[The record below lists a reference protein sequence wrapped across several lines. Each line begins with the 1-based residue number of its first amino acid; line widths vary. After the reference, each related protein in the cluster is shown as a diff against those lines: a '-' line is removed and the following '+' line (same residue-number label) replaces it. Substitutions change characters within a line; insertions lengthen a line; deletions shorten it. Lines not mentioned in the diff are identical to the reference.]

1 MPDKKTFFL
10 FTLGCKVNQYESQII
25 REGLKNIG
33 FSETTGDKAAYSII
47 NTCTVTAQSD
57 NKSKRAVRK
66 IINTNPGARIIITG
80 CGIERMRKVFSDTK
94 EVICIC
100 SNTFKDR
107 LACLIES
114 IERDFS
120 GLLLDSAG
128 MNNILSSCEKKQ
140 SHITFFSKHTRAFVK
155 VQNGCNSSCAYCII
169 PIVRG
174 PSRSRDLNEIIIELE
189 DLVSNG
195 FKEIVLTGIHIGQYT
210 DSAGN
215 SLCDLIR
222 SACEVPGLASLRIS
236 SIEPQDINDEFIDV
250 FSKYDIIAPHL
261 HISLQN
267 GDNRVLKMMNRLYT
281 IEYYEDMIEKIRA
294 KKKNCLFTTDL
305 IVGFPGETEDMFK
318 ASLDKVLE
326 IGFTKVHVFPFSS
339 RPGTAAEKMNGK
351 IIKKVI
357 KSRCKIATA
366 ETIKRADEIKS
377 SFIGKDSKI
386 FVESTIDK
394 QTGMYVGV
402 TPNYLKVLFNSH
414 KNYANEFI
422 SVKITGLINGNLSGD
437 LINENYIQLG

>member
-1 MPDKKTFFL
+1 MDIKKTFFIY
-10 FTLGCKVNQYESQII
+10 TLGCKVNQYESQLI
-25 REGLKNIG
+25 REGLIKIG
-33 FSETTGDKAAYSII
+33 FSETTGDNASYSII

-80 CGIERMRKVFSDTK
+80 CGAERMRKKFSDTK

-100 SNTFKDR
+100 ANTFKDR

-114 IERDFS
+114 IERNFS
-120 GLLLDSAG
+120 GALPVSSEI
-128 MNNILSSCEKKQ
+128 NNILSSCEQRQ
-140 SHITFFSKHTRAFVK
+140 SHITSFSKHTRAFVK

-174 PSRSRDLNEIIIELE
+174 PSTSRDLNPIIEE
-189 DLVSNG
+189 MADLVSNG
-195 FKEIVLTGIHIGQYT
+195 FKEIVLTGIHIGQYC

-250 FSKYDIIAPHL
+250 FSRYDIIAPQL

-267 GDNRVLKMMNRLYT
+267 ADNRMLKMMNRLYT
-281 IEYYEDMIEKIRA
+281 IEYYTGMIEKIRA
-294 KKKNCLFTTDL
+294 SKKNCLFTTDL
-305 IVGFPGETEDMFK
+305 IVGFPGETEDMFY

-326 IGFTKVHVFPFSS
+326 IGFSKVHVFPFSC
-339 RPGTAAEKMNGK
+339 RPGTAAEKMKGK
-351 IIKKVI
+351 ITKKI
-357 KSRCKIATA
+357 TKQRCKIAALKTV
-366 ETIKRADEIKS
+366 ERADEIKS
-377 SFIGKDSKI
+377 LFIGEESKI
-386 FVESTIDK
+386 LVESTIDK

-402 TPNYLKVLFNSH
+402 TPNYLKVLFNSD